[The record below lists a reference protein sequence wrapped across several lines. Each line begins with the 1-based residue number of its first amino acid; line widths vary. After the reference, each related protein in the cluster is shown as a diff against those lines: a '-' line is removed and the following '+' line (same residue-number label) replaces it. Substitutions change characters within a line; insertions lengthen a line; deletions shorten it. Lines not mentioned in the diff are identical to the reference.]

1 MNLDEK
7 GIIFTA
13 SGIRGIVDK
22 GLTPQF
28 VKNLSRAFGTWLN
41 MNEKK
46 VVIGRDTRPSGE
58 TFEKVAIEGLILAGC
73 EVINFG
79 ICPTPVIIFSKNK
92 LNIPA
97 GLIISGSHNPPQ
109 WNGIKILHGFTFIGD
124 EDLKQITNILKNIS
138 SSGEPDNIDLNE
150 QKIQKVNPIPE
161 YLNELFKHVNK
172 EKLKKLNK
180 LKVAIDTGA
189 GAGKYVTPQLLRE
202 LGCKT
207 IRVNNEFIKDS
218 DFPREQEPIAKN
230 LHDLIITVIKEK
242 CDVGFAHDCDADR
255 LAIIGNDGTYFPED
269 TGLAIIANYHLQKY
283 QNYSKKI
290 FVTNLA
296 SSLMFDLIAEKFNA
310 EIIRTPIGERNLAI
324 SMEQLRKELSQT
336 MKCLVFGGE
345 GSCGGVMFP
354 IFNNARDGIFAS
366 AKLIEILIE
375 TQKSLLELAAEL
387 PIFHSYRENVSLRD
401 INISNLMTELKR
413 ELIAEGEKVSQ
424 IGLDLRFGKEKE
436 WFVLVH
442 PSNTEP
448 IIRVI
453 AEAKRESLARI
464 YCQTTAELL
473 KLINSKMK

>member
-1 MNLDEK
+1 MDEN
-7 GIIFTA
+7 GLIFTA
-13 SGIRGIVDK
+13 SGIRGIVGK

-28 VKNLSRAFGTWLN
+28 VKNLSIAFGTWLN

-46 VVIGRDTRPSGE
+46 VVIGRDTRHSGK
-58 TFEKVAIEGLILAGC
+58 TFEKVAIEGLMLAGC

-109 WNGIKILHGFTFIGD
+109 WNGIKILYGTTFIGD
-124 EDLKQITNILKNIS
+124 EDLKQIINILKNIP
-138 SSGEPDNIDLNE
+138 SGEVENRDLHKE
-150 QKIQKVNPIPE
+150 VIQKVNPIPE
-161 YLNELFKHVNK
+161 YLNELFRHVNK
-172 EKLKKLNK
+172 EKVKKVNK
-180 LKVAIDTGA
+180 LKIAIDTGA
-189 GAGKYVTPQLLRE
+189 GAGKYVTPQLLKE

-207 IRVNNEFIKDS
+207 ILINNEFNKDS

-230 LHDLIITVIKEK
+230 LHDLIVTVIKEK

-269 TGLAIIANYHLQKY
+269 TGLAIIANYQLQKY

-324 SMEQLRKELSQT
+324 AMEKLRKELSQT
-336 MKCLVFGGE
+336 MECLVFGGE

-354 IFNNARDGIFAS
+354 VFNNARDGIFAS

-387 PIFHSYRENVSLRD
+387 PIFHAYREKVSLRD
-401 INISNLMTELKR
+401 INISNLITELKR

-464 YCQTTAELL
+464 YCQSTAELL